1 MSKEKLDK
9 TLKYLES
16 KEKILFLLTSN
27 RWEGHKDDT
36 PKSSKLAYL
45 LQERLGPNKVT
56 IIDVS
61 KLKIYECEGNVS
73 SKTGN
78 HCGIKEALLKN
89 GKDKTGQLRCWASF
103 NHKDDELYK
112 VVNDLLTSDAVVF
125 FGSIRWGKM
134 NAVYA
139 KLVERL
145 TWLENRHTTLGES
158 NIVKD
163 IDVGVISVGHNWNGD
178 EAIKHEK
185 EVLGFFGFKTPKELF
200 WSYQWTQDKLDE
212 SKSGYNRDMKDFQKT
227 FLDVVKES
235 VIRFKEYIG
244 LTSKF

>member
-1 MSKEKLDK
+1 MSKQKFDK
-9 TLKYLES
+9 TLKYLEN

-27 RWEGHKDDT
+27 RWSGHSDDT
-36 PKSSKLAYL
+36 PKSSSLAYL

-78 HCGIKEALLKN
+78 HCGTKDSLLKT
-89 GKDKTGQLRCWASF
+89 GKDKTGEHRCWASF
-103 NHKDDELYK
+103 NNKDDELYK
-112 VVNDLLTSDAVVF
+112 VVNDLLDSDAVVF

-134 NAVYA
+134 NAVYS

-145 TWLENRHTTLGES
+145 TWLENRHATLNES
-158 NIVKD
+158 NILKD
-163 IDVGVISVGHNWNGD
+163 IDCGVISVGHNWNGE

-185 EVLGFFGFKTPKELF
+185 KVLEFFGFKTPKELF
-200 WSYQWTQDKLDE
+200 WSYQWTENEKDE
-212 SKSGYNRDMKDFQKT
+212 TKSGYNKDIKDFDKE
-227 FLDVVKES
+227 FFDIVKES
-235 VIRFKEYIG
+235 IIRFRDYF
-244 LTSKF
+244 LQ

>member
-1 MSKEKLDK
+1 MSKEKFNK

-27 RWEGHKDDT
+27 RWEGHEDT

-45 LQERLGPNKVT
+45 LQEKLGPNKVT

-73 SKTGN
+73 THTGN
-78 HCGIKEALLKN
+78 NCGVKEALLKT
-89 GKDKTGQLRCWASF
+89 GKDKTGQHRCWASY

-112 VVNDLLTSDAVVF
+112 VVNDLLDSEVVVF

-134 NAVYA
+134 NAVYSR
-139 KLVERL
+139 LVERL
-145 TWLENRHTTLGES
+145 TWLENRHATLGES
-158 NIVKD
+158 NILKD
-163 IDVGVISVGHNWNGD
+163 IDAGVISVGHNWNGE
-178 EAIKHEK
+178 EAVKHEK
-185 EVLGFFGFKTPKELF
+185 QVLEFFGFNTPNELY
-200 WSYQWTQDKLDE
+200 WSYQWTDNPLDE
-212 SKSGYNRDMKDFQKT
+212 SKSGYKKDFKDFQKI
-227 FLDVVKES
+227 FVDVIKES